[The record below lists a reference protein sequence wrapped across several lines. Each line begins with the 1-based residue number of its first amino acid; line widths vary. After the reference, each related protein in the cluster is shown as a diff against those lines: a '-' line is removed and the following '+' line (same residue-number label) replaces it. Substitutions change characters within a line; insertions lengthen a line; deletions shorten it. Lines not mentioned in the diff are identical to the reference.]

1 MNNNVILSSRKFLPD
16 KFKSLSTIWYSVAL
30 PGFTLPVDVI
40 PISDDVLKD
49 LGTIQKQVGKPIL
62 GIPQGGN
69 LFSSI

>member
-1 MNNNVILSSRKFLPD
+1 MKKNLILSCRKFLPD

-49 LGTIQKQVGKPIL
+49 LGTIHFRYPLGRKPSEQ
-62 GIPQGGN
+62 PRV
-69 LFSSI
+69 